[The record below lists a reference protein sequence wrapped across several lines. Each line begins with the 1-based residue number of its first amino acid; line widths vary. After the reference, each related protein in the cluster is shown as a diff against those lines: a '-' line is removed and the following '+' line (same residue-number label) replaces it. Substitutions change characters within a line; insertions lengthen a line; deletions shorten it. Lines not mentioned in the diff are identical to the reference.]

1 MRKPDFDTWYEKF
14 KPNENERGE
23 LILYETYGEDLEK
36 VWKTDSKYIW
46 TLLDSDKGLYISPG
60 KHIINRL
67 NYFICDN
74 PHNGDKQ
81 RDYKY

>member
-1 MRKPDFDTWYEKF
+1 MRKSDFDTWYEKF

-23 LILYETYGEDLEK
+23 LILYETYDEDLEK
-36 VWKTDSKYIW
+36 VCKTDSKYIW
-46 TLLDSDKGLYISPG
+46 TLIDSDGDLYISPG
-60 KHIINRL
+60 RHWVNRL
-67 NYFICDN
+67 NYFICNN